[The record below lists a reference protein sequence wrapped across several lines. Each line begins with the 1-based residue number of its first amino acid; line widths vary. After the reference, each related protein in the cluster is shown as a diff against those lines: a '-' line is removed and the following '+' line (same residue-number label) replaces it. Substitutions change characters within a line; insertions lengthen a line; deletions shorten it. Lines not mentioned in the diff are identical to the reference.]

1 MDDLLPDLTLAFN
14 ETFQMLSISTVLAIL
29 GGLPLGFLIF
39 VTDRHLFWQN
49 RFIYLVASVL
59 VNIIRSVPFVI
70 LLVLLLPLTQ
80 LLLGNTIGPIAAS
93 VPLSVA
99 AIAFYARLVDSALRE
114 VDKGIIEAALAFGA
128 SPMRII
134 CTVLLPEASAGAAA
148 RPDDYAGKLNRLLG
162 DGRDCRRRRGRRPGD
177 SLWLL
182 PLRNRSDG
190 CYRSGA
196 DCAGSG
202 RSDAGRLAGK
212 TCRQAR
218 QTLSRLNVA
227 SAGNK
232 NKLLRF

>member
-134 CTVLLPEASAGAAA
+134 CTVLLPEASAGLLRGLTITLVSLIGYSAM
-148 RPDDYAGKLNRLLG
+148 AGIVGGGGVG
-162 DGRDCRRRRGRRPGD
+162 DRD

-196 DCAGSG
+196 DCADSG

>member
-59 VNIIRSVPFVI
+59 VNIISSVPFVI

-134 CTVLLPEASAGAAA
+134 CTVLLPEASAGLTITLVSLIGYSAM
-148 RPDDYAGKLNRLLG
+148 AGIVGGGGVGDLAIRYGYYRYETEVMVVTVVALIVLVQVVQMLG
-162 DGRDCRRRRGRRPGD
+162 DWLAKRADKRDRH
-177 SLWLL
+177 
-182 PLRNRSDG
+182 
-190 CYRSGA
+190 
-196 DCAGSG
+196 
-202 RSDAGRLAGK
+202 
-212 TCRQAR
+212 
-218 QTLSRLNVA
+218 
-227 SAGNK
+227 
-232 NKLLRF
+232 

>member
-134 CTVLLPEASAGAAA
+134 CTVLLPEASAGLLRGLLARVLPKRFCAAMLFMTSSMA
-148 RPDDYAGKLNRLLG
+148 
-162 DGRDCRRRRGRRPGD
+162 
-177 SLWLL
+177 SL
-182 PLRNRSDG
+182 
-190 CYRSGA
+190 
-196 DCAGSG
+196 
-202 RSDAGRLAGK
+202 
-212 TCRQAR
+212 CRQKVS
-218 QTLSRLNVA
+218 LSLNISSNPV
-227 SAGNK
+227 
-232 NKLLRF
+232 

>member
-49 RFIYLVASVL
+49 RFIFVASVL

-134 CTVLLPEASAGAAA
+134 CTVLLPEASAGLLRGLTITLVSLIGYSAM
-148 RPDDYAGKLNRLLG
+148 AGIVGGGGVGDLAIRYGYYRYETEVMVVTVVALIVLVQVVQMLG
-162 DGRDCRRRRGRRPGD
+162 DWLAKRADKRDRH
-177 SLWLL
+177 
-182 PLRNRSDG
+182 
-190 CYRSGA
+190 
-196 DCAGSG
+196 
-202 RSDAGRLAGK
+202 
-212 TCRQAR
+212 
-218 QTLSRLNVA
+218 
-227 SAGNK
+227 
-232 NKLLRF
+232 

>member
-1 MDDLLPDLTLAFN
+1 M
-14 ETFQMLSISTVLAIL
+14 LAIL

-99 AIAFYARLVDSALRE
+99 AIAFYARQVDSALRE

-134 CTVLLPEASAGAAA
+134 CTVLLPEASAGLLRGLTITLVSLIGYSAM
-148 RPDDYAGKLNRLLG
+148 AGIVGGGGVGDLAIRYGYYRYETEVMVVTVVALIVLVQVVQMLG
-162 DGRDCRRRRGRRPGD
+162 DWLAKRADKRDRH
-177 SLWLL
+177 
-182 PLRNRSDG
+182 
-190 CYRSGA
+190 
-196 DCAGSG
+196 
-202 RSDAGRLAGK
+202 
-212 TCRQAR
+212 
-218 QTLSRLNVA
+218 
-227 SAGNK
+227 
-232 NKLLRF
+232 